1 MSEENRVNGLPP
13 QQSGQE
19 DPAFAPAQ
27 GLNGADKAPGGGYA
41 ANGPAAAGGEAPEGA
56 APGQA
61 PAYTAPCPPPLPL
74 RPPVRRVGTLTLGL
88 ALIATGLVITAA
100 FFVPNF
106 DVVFAAKLA
115 PLVLVFLGAEVL
127 WATAHPD
134 GRRIKFDFLSAFV
147 GFVLICA
154 SLCAATLPVVWRWYG
169 PDRALTQQRLAG
181 ELEDQLFDQLG
192 DQDLLRCSV
201 WVNLSTGDF
210 DRQMTAADLRPGD
223 QVGANITLG
232 GTVESAD
239 DFAARVAALLP
250 ALRQA
255 GVTQVYFFWG
265 DDADQWDLD
274 LYGDFAMS
282 ASADTLAGMA
292 RHQLYLTDD
301 EGDYYWAEED
311 EIAARAADG
320 QTGPDST
327 PAQEPAAAP
336 PAETAAETA
345 PEPAAETAPA
355 A

>member
-27 GLNGADKAPGGGYA
+27 GLNGAGEAPAGGYA

-61 PAYTAPCPPPLPL
+61 PAYTAPCPPPLPP
-74 RPPVRRVGTLTLGL
+74 RPPVRRVGTFTLGL

-232 GTVESAD
+232 GKVESAD

-282 ASADTLAGMA
+282 ASAETLAGMA
-292 RHQLYLTDD
+292 RHQLYLTDAD
-301 EGDYYWAEED
+301 GDSYWAEED

-327 PAQEPAAAP
+327 PAQEPAV
-336 PAETAAETA
+336 TSA

>member
-27 GLNGADKAPGGGYA
+27 GLNGADKAPGEA
-41 ANGPAAAGGEAPEGA
+41 GPAAQDAAGVRT
-56 APGQA
+56 
-61 PAYTAPCPPPLPL
+61 PAAPCPPPLPP
-74 RPPVRRVGTLTLGL
+74 RPPVRRVGTFTLGL

-181 ELEDQLFDQLG
+181 ELEEQLFEQLG

-282 ASADTLAGMA
+282 ASADTLAGLA
-292 RHQLYLTDD
+292 RHQQYITDD
-301 EGDYYWAEED
+301 DGDYYWAEED

-320 QTGPDST
+320 QTGPAATSAPEPAVT
-327 PAQEPAAAP
+327 SAQEPAV
-336 PAETAAETA
+336 TSA

>member
-19 DPAFAPAQ
+19 NPAFAPAQ
-27 GLNGADKAPGGGYA
+27 GLNGAGEAPGGYA
-41 ANGPAAAGGEAPEGA
+41 ANGPAAPGDAV
-56 APGQA
+56 PGQA
-61 PAYTAPCPPPLPL
+61 PTYTAPCPPPV
-74 RPPVRRVGTLTLGL
+74 RPQPVRRVGTLTLGL

-106 DVVFAAKLA
+106 NVIFAAKLA

-134 GRRIKFDFLSAFV
+134 GRRIKFDLLSAFV

-181 ELEDQLFDQLG
+181 ELEDQLFEQLG
-192 DQDLLRCSV
+192 DRDLLRCKV
-201 WVNLSTGDF
+201 WVNLSAGDF
-210 DRQMTAADLRPGD
+210 DRQMTTADLRAGD
-223 QVGANITLG
+223 EVEANITLG
-232 GTVESAD
+232 GRVENAE
-239 DFAARVAALLP
+239 DFGARVTALLP

-255 GVTQVYFFWG
+255 GITQVYFFWG
-265 DDADQWDLD
+265 DEADQWDLD

-282 ASADTLAGMA
+282 ASADTLAGLA
-292 RHQLYLTDD
+292 RHQLYVTDAD
-301 EGDYYWAEED
+301 GDSYWVSEE
-311 EIAARAADG
+311 EAAALAADG
-320 QTGPDST
+320 RLDDGQ
-327 PAQEPAAAP
+327 AAP
-336 PAETAAETA
+336 A
-345 PEPAAETAPA
+345 PEPAPEPDSAPAVETAPA

>member
-27 GLNGADKAPGGGYA
+27 GLNGADKAPGEA
-41 ANGPAAAGGEAPEGA
+41 GPAAQDAAGVRT
-56 APGQA
+56 
-61 PAYTAPCPPPLPL
+61 PAAPCPPPLPP
-74 RPPVRRVGTLTLGL
+74 RPPVRRVGTFTLGL

-181 ELEDQLFDQLG
+181 ELEEQLFEQLG

-282 ASADTLAGMA
+282 ASADTLAGLA
-292 RHQLYLTDD
+292 RHQQYITDD
-301 EGDYYWAEED
+301 DGDYYWAEED

-320 QTGPDST
+320 QTGPAATSA
-327 PAQEPAAAP
+327 PEP
-336 PAETAAETA
+336 AAETA

>member
-27 GLNGADKAPGGGYA
+27 GLNGADKAPGEA
-41 ANGPAAAGGEAPEGA
+41 GPAAQDAAGVRT
-56 APGQA
+56 
-61 PAYTAPCPPPLPL
+61 PAAPCPPPLSL

-232 GTVESAD
+232 GKVESAD

-282 ASADTLAGMA
+282 ASAETLAGMA
-292 RHQLYLTDD
+292 RHQLYLTDAD
-301 EGDYYWAEED
+301 GDSYWAEED

-320 QTGPDST
+320 QTEPASA

-345 PEPAAETAPA
+345 PAA
-355 A
+355 

>member
-1 MSEENRVNGLPP
+1 MSEENRVNGLPL

-27 GLNGADKAPGGGYA
+27 GRNGPGEAPAGGYA
-41 ANGPAAAGGEAPEGA
+41 AHGPAAAEGA

-61 PAYTAPCPPPLPL
+61 PAYTAPCPPPLPP
-74 RPPVRRVGTLTLGL
+74 RPPVRRVGTFTLGL

-181 ELEDQLFDQLG
+181 ELEEQLFEQLG

-223 QVGANITLG
+223 QVEANITLG
-232 GTVESAD
+232 GTVESAE
-239 DFAARVAALLP
+239 DFAARAAALLP

-282 ASADTLAGMA
+282 ASADTLAGLA
-292 RHQLYLTDD
+292 RHQQYITDD
-301 EGDYYWAEED
+301 DGDYYWAEED

-327 PAQEPAAAP
+327 SAPEP
-336 PAETAAETA
+336 AAETA

>member
-19 DPAFAPAQ
+19 NAAFAPAQ
-27 GLNGADKAPGGGYA
+27 GPNGADKAPGEA
-41 ANGPAAAGGEAPEGA
+41 GPAAQAAAGVRT
-56 APGQA
+56 
-61 PAYTAPCPPPLPL
+61 PAAPCPPPLPP

-210 DRQMTAADLRPGD
+210 DRQMTAADLRSGD

-265 DDADQWDLD
+265 DGADQWDLD

-282 ASADTLAGMA
+282 ASAETLAGMA
-292 RHQLYLTDD
+292 RHQLYLTDAD
-301 EGDYYWAEED
+301 GDSYWAEED
-311 EIAARAADG
+311 EAAALADG
-320 QTGPDST
+320 QTGPASA
-327 PAQEPAAAP
+327 PAQEPVAAP

-345 PEPAAETAPA
+345 PAA
-355 A
+355 